1 MSDVEPRHH
10 DSASPLETGH
20 LVYPVPS
27 MTQSRWTTT
36 PYTGA
41 QRPATSHSAHSIL
54 PAASLRSKPTSAER
68 ADEDGYDLS
77 LLAAAA
83 PLGHTDDDNDSTP
96 QYEPTEEAYDLT
108 SMIGPFSSQ
117 GDAFLRNLQ
126 RQEANGQLTRG
137 LGAGFKPST
146 TLTGDELM
154 SPVATS
160 PRGLLRSFSRRQ
172 PQLDR
177 ATSIKVL
184 GQNEANR
191 RGEVIEVIMEENPA
205 SEVDISGLTGPNALT
220 DRVDAMRQTT
230 FPAKRGEAQVFYPQP
245 NWKPFSMRWP
255 YLVALIVLSIGLA
268 VMEELLYRQSHRN
281 PLLSFVS
288 PSDLPAGQYF
298 AFKFAP
304 TLLSVLY
311 GVLWQFVG
319 IEVKRLEAFYQLS
332 KEGGALAAESINVDY
347 ITSLNWWRPF
357 QAIKLRHWA
366 VAVSSVATSLAVS
379 LVPTFGAASIILSP
393 GRTER
398 MAHPEEEKE
407 ILVDGLWSRL
417 LVSTLCVCAFCGCVL
432 LYILHTRRSGLL
444 ADVQGIAGLASMAV
458 VSHILVDFADLDVVS
473 HDDIHA
479 KLKHRRYVLRNA
491 SLAPDDETPVTSRDR
506 TRYQDAHLSKNPH
519 PGMLRPSGFGSF
531 ALAVLL
537 VLGFIPIF
545 LFTPASAITDKAPW
559 LVTALAVCIKLAW
572 GTLDTDVRMMEP
584 YYILSRR
591 HAPPS
596 VLTLDYTSV
605 PFGLLPVRAALNG
618 HWLVFFVGFGSI
630 MAEILTVLVTSLATV
645 QGSDFI
651 RLVIPGKT
659 NDDSK
664 HIQAGQETKLSFWVS
679 FGLATF
685 ILVYMLVVS
694 AFVFV
699 RRRHPFLPR
708 QPNTLAS
715 VLAFI
720 HQSKM
725 IWGFVG
731 TAKLDHKG
739 MVRHLAARE
748 QQTYGLGRFVGRD
761 GQTHCG
767 VDEEEL
773 LGGYKH
779 GSAFQGPNQPWDRQW
794 DAYE

>member
-1 MSDVEPRHH
+1 MVPRTARGML
-10 DSASPLETGH
+10 SS
-20 LVYPVPS
+20 
-27 MTQSRWTTT
+27 
-36 PYTGA
+36 
-41 QRPATSHSAHSIL
+41 
-54 PAASLRSKPTSAER
+54 ASLRSTATATDPQEN
-68 ADEDGYDLS
+68 EYDLA
-77 LLAAAA
+77 LLPAAA
-83 PLGHTDDDNDSTP
+83 PMGHADRHGGSASEGP
-96 QYEPTEEAYDLT
+96 VYDIT

-117 GDAFLRNLQ
+117 GDSFLKRLQ
-126 RQEANGQLTRG
+126 QQEANGQLTRG

-146 TLTGDELM
+146 TLSGQDLM
-154 SPVATS
+154 ASSPTT
-160 PRGLLRSFSRRQ
+160 PRRLMRSLSRRQ

-177 ATSIKVL
+177 ATSIKLL
-184 GQNEANR
+184 GQDEANR
-191 RGEVIEVIMEENPA
+191 RGEVIEVIMEEPA
-205 SEVDISGLTGPNALT
+205 SEVDISGLTGPNDLDNA
-220 DRVDAMRQTT
+220 DDIMRQTT
-230 FPAKRGEAQVFYPQP
+230 FPVRRGEAQLFYPQP

-255 YLVALIVLSIGLA
+255 YLIALILLSIGLA
-268 VMEELLYRQSHRN
+268 LMEEFLYQRSRHQ

-288 PSDLPAGQYF
+288 PSNLPAGKYF

-357 QAIKLRHWA
+357 RAIRLGHWA
-366 VAVSSVATSLAVS
+366 VAVSSVATTLAVS
-379 LVPTFGAASIILSP
+379 LVPTFGAASIVLSP
-393 GRTER
+393 GRAER
-398 MAHPEEEKE
+398 LAHPDGEKE

-417 LVSTLCVCAFCGCVL
+417 LLSTLCVCAFCGCVL
-432 LYILHTRRSGLL
+432 LYILQSRRSGLL
-444 ADVQGIAGLASMAV
+444 ADVKGIAGLASMAV
-458 VSHILVDFADLDVVS
+458 VSHMLVDFADLDVVS
-473 HDDIHA
+473 HREIHA

-491 SLAPDDETPVTSRDR
+491 SLAPDHETPVASHDR
-506 TRYQDAHLSKNPH
+506 NKYHEAHLSQNPH
-519 PGMLRPSGFGSF
+519 PGMLRSSGFGTF
-531 ALAVLL
+531 TTALLL
-537 VLGFIPIF
+537 FLGFIPAF
-545 LFTPASAITDKAPW
+545 LFTPASIVTEKAPW

-596 VLTLDYTSV
+596 ILTLDYTSV
-605 PFGLLPVRAALNG
+605 PFGLLPIRAALNR
-618 HWLVFFVGFGSI
+618 HWLVFFVGFGSV
-630 MAEILTVLVTSLATV
+630 MAELLTVLVTSLATV

-651 RLVIPGKT
+651 NIVIPGQT
-659 NDDSK
+659 DEDDPQ

-679 FGLATF
+679 FGLACF
-685 ILVYMLVVS
+685 ILLYMLFVS
-694 AFVFV
+694 TFVFI

-725 IWGFVG
+725 IYGFVE
-731 TAKLDHKG
+731 TSKLDHKG
-739 MVRHLAARE
+739 MAQHLEA
-748 QQTYGLGRFVGRD
+748 QQKTYGLGRFVGRD

-779 GSAFQGPNQPWDRQW
+779 GTAFQGPNQPWDRRW
-794 DAYE
+794 DSYD

>member
-1 MSDVEPRHH
+1 MFSG
-10 DSASPLETGH
+10 T
-20 LVYPVPS
+20 
-27 MTQSRWTTT
+27 
-36 PYTGA
+36 
-41 QRPATSHSAHSIL
+41 
-54 PAASLRSKPTSAER
+54 SLRYKASTTQPPE
-68 ADEDGYDLS
+68 DEYDLS
-77 LLAAAA
+77 LMAAAA
-83 PLGHTDDDNDSTP
+83 PLGQSARDENPAYLEGPFSLP
-96 QYEPTEEAYDLT
+96 YDLT

-126 RQEANGQLTRG
+126 QQEANGQLTRG
-137 LGAGFKPST
+137 LGVGFKPST
-146 TLTGDELM
+146 ILSGDDLM

-160 PRGLLRSFSRRQ
+160 PRTLLRSLSRRN
-172 PQLDR
+172 PHLDR

-184 GQNEANR
+184 GQDEANR
-191 RGEVIEVIMEENPA
+191 RGEVIEVIMEEPT

-220 DRVDAMRQTT
+220 DHEDVMRQTT
-230 FPAKRGEAQVFYPQP
+230 FPAKRGEAQIFYPQP

-255 YLVALIVLSIGLA
+255 YLTTIIFLSLGLA
-268 VMEELLYRQSHRN
+268 VMEELFYRRSKRN

-288 PSDLPAGQYF
+288 PSDLPAGKYF

-357 QAIKLRHWA
+357 RAIKLRHWA

-379 LVPTFGAASIILSP
+379 LVPTFGAASIVLSP
-393 GRTER
+393 GRAAR
-398 MAHPEEEKE
+398 MAHPDREKE

-417 LVSTLCVCAFCGCVL
+417 LISTLCVCAFCGCTL
-432 LYILHTRRSGLL
+432 LYILQNRKSGLI
-444 ADVQGIAGLASMAV
+444 ADVKGIAGLASMAV

-473 HDDIHA
+473 HYDIHA

-491 SLAPDDETPVTSRDR
+491 SLAPDNETPINPRDR
-506 TRYQDAHLSKNPH
+506 NRYQEAHLSKNPQ
-519 PGMLRPSGFGSF
+519 PGMLRASGFGSF
-531 ALAVLL
+531 ATGVLL
-537 VLGFIPIF
+537 FLGFIPIF
-545 LFTPASAITDKAPW
+545 LFTPASVITDKAPW
-559 LVTALAVCIKLAW
+559 LVTALAVCIKLVW

-596 VLTLDYTSV
+596 ILTLDYTSV
-605 PFGLLPVRAALNG
+605 PFGLFPIRAALNG

-630 MAEILTVLVTSLATV
+630 MAELLTVLVTSLATV

-651 RLVIPGKT
+651 NLVIPGKSNK
-659 NDDSK
+659 NDPG
-664 HIQAGQETKLSFWVS
+664 HIQAGQETRLSFWVS
-679 FGLATF
+679 FGLAIF
-685 ILVYMLVVS
+685 ILLYMVFVS
-694 AFVFV
+694 AFVFM

-731 TAKLDHKG
+731 TSKLDHKG
-739 MVRHLAARE
+739 MARHLEARG
-748 QQTYGLGRFVGRD
+748 QTYGLGRFVGRD

-779 GSAFQGPNQPWDRQW
+779 GTAFQGPNQPWDRRW
-794 DAYE
+794 DSYE